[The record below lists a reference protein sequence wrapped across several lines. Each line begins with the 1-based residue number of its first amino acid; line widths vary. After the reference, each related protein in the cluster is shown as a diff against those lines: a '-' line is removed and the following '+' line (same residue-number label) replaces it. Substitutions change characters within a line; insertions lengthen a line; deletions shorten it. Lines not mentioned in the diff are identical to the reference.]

1 MKQVLCKNN
10 LLDSDNNV
18 RLVQNAVKKNLGV
31 SLPFLVDIVHH
42 MVAPHNNQTRTLVLL
57 QSANLFNNPD
67 EAIIDI
73 GSTIEYLHAAA
84 ALHRHIKEPEK
95 ARRRLKHVQ
104 KLWGS
109 ETSVLLGDYLLSIS
123 FQILTRVG
131 NLDVLECVSL
141 ATQNI
146 ARGQVLEVS
155 EPSLTATPKHWRS
168 VTRDK
173 IAVLFG
179 AGAQS
184 AAYWGNSSEVTAST
198 LFSFGVH
205 VGMAAQLK
213 TDLEAVGNKKLFL
226 QKLKEHE
233 LWFPLCFLLH
243 ECLPEEKQREIS
255 EKLQNEFDAQEFFE
269 ELNILFKKYEVS
281 NQIHDEAELELKQ
294 AKEFLKQLEFDSGPL
309 QPLTQYSMI

>member
-1 MKQVLCKNN
+1 MKQVLCKND
-10 LLDSDNNV
+10 LLDSEKNL

-31 SLPFLVDIVHH
+31 SLPFLGDIIHH
-42 MVAPHNNQTRTLVLL
+42 MVSPHNNQTRTLVLL
-57 QSANLFNNPD
+57 QSANLFNNLD
-67 EAIIDI
+67 ETIIDI

-84 ALHRHIKEPEK
+84 TLHRNIKEPEK
-95 ARRRLKHVQ
+95 ARRRLQNVQ

-123 FQILTRVG
+123 FQILTQVG
-131 NLDVLECVSL
+131 NLNVLECVSL

-155 EPSLTATPKHWRS
+155 ELSLTATPKHWRN
-168 VTRDK
+168 VTLNK

-205 VGMAAQLK
+205 VGMAVKLK
-213 TDLEAVGNKKLFL
+213 TDLEVVGNKKLFL
-226 QKLKEHE
+226 QKLKEQE
-233 LWFPLCFLLH
+233 LWYPLCFLLH
-243 ECLPEEKQREIS
+243 ECLPEENKREIS
-255 EKLQNEFDAQEFFE
+255 EKLLNEFDAQEFFE
-269 ELNILFKKYEVS
+269 ELNILFEKYEVL
-281 NQIHDEAELELKQ
+281 NQIHNEAELELKQ

-309 QPLTQYSMI
+309 QPLTQYSLI